1 VILTGPLDA
10 TAADAVRALLTA
22 AAEADGV
29 MPASEDA
36 RLGLSDPGRTHVRAV
51 LDDGSLAGYAQV
63 GREGTAE
70 LVVHPNQR
78 RKGVGRMLLHRILS
92 LGADRI
98 WAHGDHPGAA
108 FLASAAGLTRTRS
121 LWQLRRPLQDLQLP
135 APVLPAGVTVRSF
148 EPGDESAWL
157 AVNAAAFADHPEQGR
172 WTISD
177 LSQRMT
183 EPWFDPAG
191 LLVAVRGERMVGFHW
206 MKVEQPDEGEVY
218 VLGVDPAEQGTG
230 LGRALL
236 LIGLRQLRDRGLSQV
251 TLYVEESNVGARRLY
266 SSIGFTRS
274 AIDVQYSASSG
285 PTRRSSGESTE

>member
-22 AAEADGV
+22 ATGADGV

-36 RLGLSDPGRTHVRAV
+36 RLGLGDRKRTHVRAV
-51 LDDGSLAGYAQV
+51 LDDGALAGYAQV
-63 GREGTAE
+63 GRDGTAE
-70 LVVHPNQR
+70 LVVHPDQR
-78 RKGVGRMLLHRILS
+78 RKGVGRMLLDRLLS
-92 LGADRI
+92 LGADRV

-108 FLASAAGLTRTRS
+108 ALAAAAGLIRTRS
-121 LWQLRRPLQDLQLP
+121 LWQMRRPLKDVLLP
-135 APVLPAGVTVRSF
+135 EPVLPAGVIVRSF
-148 EPGDESAWL
+148 EPGDETAWL

-177 LSQRMT
+177 LSQRLA

-191 LLVAVRGERMVGFHW
+191 FFVAVRGEHMVGFHW
-206 MKVEQPDEGEVY
+206 TKVEQPAEGEVY

-236 LIGLRQLRDRGLSQV
+236 LIGLRQLRDRGVDQV
-251 TLYVEESNVGARRLY
+251 TLYVEESNAGARRLY
-266 SSIGFTRS
+266 SSMGFTRS
-274 AIDVQYSASSG
+274 AIDVQYSA
-285 PTRRSSGESTE
+285 PTQ